1 MSVEQDVIDIDVDRE
16 HESGDNS
23 ADQSRQLNNVSVMYA
38 QWDFKPA
45 AMRSSSHRGAYCSPC
60 MRNGHDPGPKGHC
73 LADKIGLL
81 THVKF
86 ALKAASGLQAQ
97 SGNKQKLS

>member
-23 ADQSRQLNNVSVMYA
+23 ADQSRQLKNVSAMYA

-45 AMRSSSHRGAYCSPC
+45 AMRDTSHRGAYCKPC

-73 LADKIGLL
+73 LASKEGLL
-81 THVKF
+81 THVKGCQWH
-86 ALKAASGLQAQ
+86 ASTVRQQAEA
-97 SGNKQKLS
+97 